1 MREKVEGERAED
13 KIRVNAERTR
23 VSTKTN
29 AKTEDLDKA
38 EQRAEAEAKE
48 ITQMSKY
55 SIKSKAKVEA
65 EGIEIMR
72 AGDEAR

>member
-38 EQRAEAEAKE
+38 E
-48 ITQMSKY
+48 
-55 SIKSKAKVEA
+55 
-65 EGIEIMR
+65 
-72 AGDEAR
+72 